1 MILNNEMSS
10 IHSQREVPNKSNF
23 EDSILHEMMDQKK
36 SVKFAE
42 PADHKPTNLTQRNSF
57 KKDMSNM
64 EFVKE
69 LIMKLYNGET
79 DKLDEDEQMFMVC
92 LFL

>member
-1 MILNNEMSS
+1 
-10 IHSQREVPNKSNF
+10 
-23 EDSILHEMMDQKK
+23 
-36 SVKFAE
+36 
-42 PADHKPTNLTQRNSF
+42 
-57 KKDMSNM
+57 M